1 MPPMIRILWVA
12 LGLLIAAMAAT
23 AWWLADH
30 ARPRHETFIERR
42 GTSFIVET
50 EAVRQEPGGF
60 TSQAISLTSDS
71 GLRVNAR
78 VLRPGL
84 EHPPLPVMVLLGG
97 HRTGRDAIDLVG
109 HPGQAVMVALDYPYH
124 GTAAIRFPG
133 SFFRGLGDIQQ
144 ALLDTPPAASLVL
157 DWLATQPWADT
168 RRAELVGVSLGTPFV
183 AVAGALD
190 ARFDRVWFIHGGA
203 GNRGWIEHN
212 LQNRIPQDWLRP
224 LVASLAHLLAHGSSF
239 DTEYWIARIAP
250 RPVVVVGARDDER
263 LPEAKVMKLYD
274 AAGAPKELVW
284 TEGGHVDPRRPEL
297 VRALLDIVRARLE
310 EPLPAPLAATD
321 EASEST

>member
-1 MPPMIRILWVA
+1 
-12 LGLLIAAMAAT
+12 
-23 AWWLADH
+23 
-30 ARPRHETFIERR
+30 
-42 GTSFIVET
+42 
-50 EAVRQEPGGF
+50 
-60 TSQAISLTSDS
+60 
-71 GLRVNAR
+71 
-78 VLRPGL
+78 
-84 EHPPLPVMVLLGG
+84 
-97 HRTGRDAIDLVG
+97 
-109 HPGQAVMVALDYPYH
+109 
-124 GTAAIRFPG
+124 
-133 SFFRGLGDIQQ
+133 
-144 ALLDTPPAASLVL
+144 
-157 DWLATQPWADT
+157 
-168 RRAELVGVSLGTPFV
+168 
-183 AVAGALD
+183 
-190 ARFDRVWFIHGGA
+190 VWFIHGGA

-239 DTEYWIARIAP
+239 DTEYWVARIAP

>member
-1 MPPMIRILWVA
+1 MIRILWVA

-157 DWLATQPWADT
+157 DWLAT
-168 RRAELVGVSLGTPFV
+168 S
-183 AVAGALD
+183 
-190 ARFDRVWFIHGGA
+190 HG
-203 GNRGWIEHN
+203 
-212 LQNRIPQDWLRP
+212 RIPAARN
-224 LVASLAHLLAHGSSF
+224 SS
-239 DTEYWIARIAP
+239 A
-250 RPVVVVGARDDER
+250 
-263 LPEAKVMKLYD
+263 
-274 AAGAPKELVW
+274 
-284 TEGGHVDPRRPEL
+284 
-297 VRALLDIVRARLE
+297 
-310 EPLPAPLAATD
+310 
-321 EASEST
+321 